1 MEAASGAVFSCV
13 MVFLGRPVE
22 WLLAYQLPFWVAAFE
37 CFAEAVFSAGREVPS
52 SGLVV
57 ECPAF
62 PQPYTWYLTA
72 SGFVLM
78 WQRAEGADWMF
89 CGTVRGK
96 SFSGKPELTGF

>member
-52 SGLVV
+52 SG
-57 ECPAF
+57 
-62 PQPYTWYLTA
+62 
-72 SGFVLM
+72 
-78 WQRAEGADWMF
+78 
-89 CGTVRGK
+89 
-96 SFSGKPELTGF
+96 